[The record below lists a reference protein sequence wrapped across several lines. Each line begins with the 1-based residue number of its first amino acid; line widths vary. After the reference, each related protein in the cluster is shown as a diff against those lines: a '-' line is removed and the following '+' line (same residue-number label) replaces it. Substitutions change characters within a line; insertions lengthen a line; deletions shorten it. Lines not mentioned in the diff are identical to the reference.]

1 MSFEDNCRE
10 FALFG
15 NPEQEHWDHEFNA
28 EFDRFDGHRSLC
40 TAGFDDPNC
49 GDMEPHQSE
58 SEPTPEPETSE
69 PSESLPDD
77 VPF

>member
-1 MSFEDNCRE
+1 MSFEDSCRD

-49 GDMEPHQSE
+49 GDMEPCE
-58 SEPTPEPETSE
+58 SEPTPEPLE
-69 PSESLPDD
+69 PPVQPLDDD

>member
-1 MSFEDNCRE
+1 MSSYEESCRD

-28 EFDRFDGHRSLC
+28 QFDRFDGHRSLC
-40 TAGFDDPNC
+40 TAGYDDPNC
-49 GDMEPHQSE
+49 GDMEPYE
-58 SEPTPEPETSE
+58 SEPAPEPSE
-69 PSESLPDD
+69 PSEPLTHDD

>member
-1 MSFEDNCRE
+1 MSSYEESCRD

-28 EFDRFDGHRSLC
+28 QFDRFDGHRSLC
-40 TAGFDDPNC
+40 TAGYGDPNC
-49 GDMEPHQSE
+49 GDMEPCE
-58 SEPTPEPETSE
+58 SEPAPEPSE
-69 PSESLPDD
+69 PSEPLTHDD